1 MRRLIS
7 CDFFDFD
14 SAERA
19 MCAINRINCDGIQ
32 MSLNR
37 KRYDGSDKKGIHLIP
52 VVPTVGA
59 STYPFPALAT
69 YADFGDGEERSEN
82 RAERCNL
89 LVAFSNHRFAD
100 KIINT
105 LRRHGAISLREIKY

>member
-19 MCAINRINCDGIQ
+19 MCDINRINCDGIQ

-37 KRYDGSDKKGIHLIP
+37 KRYDNDEKSGIHLVP
-52 VVPTVGA
+52 VVPTVGQ
-59 STYPFPALAT
+59 TVFPFPAVAT
-69 YADFGDGEERSEN
+69 YADFTKDEQQMSEKPD
-82 RAERCNL
+82 RCNL
-89 LVAFSNHRFAD
+89 LVAFSNHRYAD

-105 LRRHGAISLREIKY
+105 LRRHGGVGLREIKY

>member
-19 MCAINRINCDGIQ
+19 MCAINKINCDGIQ

-37 KRYDGSDKKGIHLIP
+37 KRYDNDENSGIHLIP
-52 VVPTVGA
+52 VVPTVGQ
-59 STYPFPALAT
+59 SVFPFPAVAA
-69 YADFGDGEERSEN
+69 YADFGDEEPQVKD

-89 LVAFSNHRFAD
+89 LVAFSNHRYAD

-105 LRRHGAISLREIKY
+105 LRRHGAVGLREIKY